1 MKANKLR
8 ILIVNVHSQ
17 ANSGDWAILLGQIRL
32 VRKLSPDAEISITSR
47 TPRKDRPR
55 LAEMGIGVYAPVFNA
70 AGFQPGNRINWL
82 KSLFS
87 VILPWQAL
95 RFVFQLKNSNL
106 VLACGGGYFYSNRSF
121 PGLIFWQNYLHLA
134 LAVAFKKPIVFFPQS
149 FGPLASGLSRRLLAG
164 LVESK
169 RVRKVFAREAISLE
183 LLRGLSKSRQA
194 RDKITY
200 CPDLAFYLDELSRP
214 GHISRRHN
222 PLVIL
227 ALRDWD
233 FPGSENPAEK
243 KRLHE
248 NYLDSV
254 LQTCRRLHREKG
266 ASFTIYSQ
274 ARGPGPDEDDRLFS
288 SLIRLRLSREIN
300 SAALTEIDFPD
311 GSMPENQISLLS
323 QADLLLTSRMH
334 AAVFS
339 MLAGTP
345 AAVIAYQHKS
355 LGILQTLEL
364 EDCGLQI
371 DKLSPE
377 GLYRLCSDILQHGPA
392 WKNRIENALSGIRSR
407 IEQEFADP
415 DLARLFK
422 SPKTD

>member
-1 MKANKLR
+1 MKTNKLR

-32 VRKLSPDAEISITSR
+32 IRRLNPDAEISITSR
-47 TPRKDRPR
+47 TSRKDRPL

-82 KSLFS
+82 KSLLT

-95 RFVFQLKNSNL
+95 RFLVQLKKCSL

-134 LAVAFKKPIVFFPQS
+134 LAAVFNKPTVFFPQS

-169 RVRKVFAREAISLE
+169 LVRKVFAREAVSLE
-183 LLRGLSKSRQA
+183 LLRGLTKSREA
-194 RDKITY
+194 RDKISY
-200 CPDLAFYLDELSRP
+200 CPDMAFYLDDLARP
-214 GHISRRHN
+214 GHISSRN
-222 PLVIL
+222 KPLVVL

-248 NYLDSV
+248 NYLESV
-254 LQTCRRLHREKG
+254 LLTCRRLHREKG
-266 ASFTIYSQ
+266 ASFAIYSQ
-274 ARGPGPDEDDRLFS
+274 ARGPGADEDDRLFS
-288 SLIRLRLSREIN
+288 GLIRLRLSREID

-323 QADLLLTSRMH
+323 RADLLLTSRMH

-339 MLAGTP
+339 LLAGTP

-355 LGILQTLEL
+355 LGILRTLEL
-364 EDCGLQI
+364 EDCGIQI
-371 DKLSPE
+371 EKLSPE
-377 GLYRLCSDILQHGPA
+377 ALYRLCSDILRHGPA
-392 WKNRIENALSGIRSR
+392 CRSRIEKALSGIRNR

-415 DLARLFK
+415 VLARLFK
-422 SPKTD
+422 TAKTD